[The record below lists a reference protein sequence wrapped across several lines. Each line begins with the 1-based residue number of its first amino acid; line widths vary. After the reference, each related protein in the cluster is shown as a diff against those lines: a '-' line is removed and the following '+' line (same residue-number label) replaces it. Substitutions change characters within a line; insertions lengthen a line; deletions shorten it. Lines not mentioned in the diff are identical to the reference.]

1 MKNVNIGRLGGFTLI
16 ELLVVVLIIGI
27 LASVALPQYT
37 KAVDKS
43 RISEMITLQRS
54 LEKAVDVYM
63 LANSFLA
70 FNNLSPR
77 EKNNGVYMR
86 ARASLAYIDLFDSLD
101 ISLPDFNR
109 VVHNTGHCHQKR
121 GLCVQVEG
129 ASNGAARLVVVSV
142 PDDNLEGQYK
152 YMLYAIRRSDGVWSR
167 LYSSGTTDICK
178 FGLESMGY
186 TAENC

>member
-43 RISEMITLQRS
+43 RMSEIITLHRS
-54 LEKAVDVYM
+54 LEKAMDVYL
-63 LANSFLA
+63 LASGG
-70 FNNLSPR
+70 NNLVPD
-77 EKNNGVYMR
+77 V
-86 ARASLAYIDLFDSLD
+86 FDSLD
-101 ISLPDFNR
+101 ISLPDFN
-109 VVHNTGHCHQKR
+109 VSLPPEHCHPKKR
-121 GLCVQVEG
+121 ICVI
-129 ASNGAARLVVVSV
+129 ASIFPNGPSDLLVASYS
-142 PDDNLEGQYK
+142 NNNF
-152 YMLYAIRRSDGVWSR
+152 DGVGFDYFLRSQRDPSTGRWR
-167 LYSSGTTDICK
+167 RTYYSQVKNICK